1 MTRLLALLLLCA
13 AVPAWAQ
20 VDAMIRDPGADP
32 PPLIAPRLS
41 IEERELAATLPDKPR
56 PADLVEVGNIPEA
69 QRGLRLYL
77 DRRALSLGADGIIR
91 YSAVVE
97 LPGGTRNTVY
107 EGLDCGAAQVRR
119 YAFAVGDAPFEMYRD
134 NRWMALAAWHA
145 YLVSEV
151 LCDRYDR
158 PRSPRAALDHA
169 TAYPQLD
176 APLD

>member
-1 MTRLLALLLLCA
+1 
-13 AVPAWAQ
+13 
-20 VDAMIRDPGADP
+20 
-32 PPLIAPRLS
+32 
-41 IEERELAATLPDKPR
+41 
-56 PADLVEVGNIPEA
+56 
-69 QRGLRLYL
+69 
-77 DRRALSLGADGIIR
+77 
-91 YSAVVE
+91 
-97 LPGGTRNTVY
+97 
-107 EGLDCGAAQVRR
+107 VRR

-134 NRWMALAAWHA
+134 NRWMALAERPAAAWHA